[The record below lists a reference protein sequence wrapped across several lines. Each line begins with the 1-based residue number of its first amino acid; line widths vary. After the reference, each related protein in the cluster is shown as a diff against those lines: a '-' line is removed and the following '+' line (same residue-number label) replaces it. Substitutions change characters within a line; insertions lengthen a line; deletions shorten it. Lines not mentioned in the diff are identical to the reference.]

1 MKFEAYVLTAPRT
14 LELREVEAVPRRGDL
29 LVRVKAALT
38 CGTDTKMYL
47 RGHAKFDFP
56 SRFGHELSGTV
67 EEAGEGVRGFGPGDD
82 VMVPVSAPCGTCAP
96 CRAGMECQCETLFE
110 AKVWGAF
117 ARYCLI
123 PSRVAERSAF
133 PKPKSLPFAEAAL
146 LDPLASVV
154 HAYEH
159 CSVTPGGS
167 LLVLGGGPM
176 GFLHAA
182 TARKRG
188 LQVSVADPRRDRL
201 DIFSGAGFS
210 AIPVEKGWETSH
222 PRRFD
227 LVMECSGAVEAFGA
241 ACAVL
246 APGGTLCMFSGLP
259 EGQELTFDGAALH
272 YLQQRIVGS
281 FHYGRRA
288 VAEAFSLLCA
298 RELPLAPLF
307 SGTYPLERFPE
318 VMEKVL
324 AGEGLKYIIEP

>member
-1 MKFEAYVLTAPRT
+1 
-14 LELREVEAVPRRGDL
+14 VEAVPRPGEL
-29 LVRVKAALT
+29 LLRVRAALT

-47 RGHAKFDFP
+47 RGHVKFPFP
-56 SRFGHELSGTV
+56 SRFGPEMSGTV
-67 EEAGEGVRGFGPGDD
+67 EEAGERVKGFALGDD
-82 VMVPVSAPCGTCAP
+82 VMVPVSAPCGECPA
-96 CRAGMECQCETLFE
+96 CRAGMECQCGSLFE
-110 AKVWGAF
+110 EKVWGAF
-117 ARYCLI
+117 GRYCI
-123 PSRVAERSAF
+123 VPARVTARSAF
-133 PKPKSLPFAEAAL
+133 PKPMSLPFAEAAL
-146 LDPLASVV
+146 LDPLASVL

-159 CSVTPGGS
+159 CGVAPGAS

-176 GFLHAA
+176 GYLHAV

-188 LQVSVADPRRDRL
+188 LRVSVADPRRDRL

-210 AIPVEKGWETSH
+210 VIPVEKGWEASR

-227 LVMECSGAVEAFGA
+227 LVMECSGAAEAFGA

-246 APGGTLCMFSGLP
+246 GPGGTLCMFSGLP
-259 EGQELTFDGAALH
+259 EGQELTFDGAGLH

-288 VAEAFSLLCA
+288 VAEAYSLLCA

-324 AGEGLKYIIEP
+324 AGVGLKYIIEP